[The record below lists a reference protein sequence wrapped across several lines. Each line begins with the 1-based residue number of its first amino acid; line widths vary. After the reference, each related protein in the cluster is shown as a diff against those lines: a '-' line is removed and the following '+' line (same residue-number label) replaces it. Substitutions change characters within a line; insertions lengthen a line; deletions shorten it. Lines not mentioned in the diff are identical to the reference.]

1 LDDRDSTTL
10 EQSHESFR
18 IWNVPGL
25 AVRCREELAALFDIP
40 EPQQKQRFLFPPVIL
55 NAHWGVSLPCGQRR
69 AFSGVAHMANITQSG
84 WKRSKSR
91 SWRALFLLLGPALL
105 TAVGSTGCKKAS
117 SEPGRNLH
125 APLVKGVLHLEAF
138 VVNLADPE
146 ENRFLR
152 VGIDLGLEN
161 PFPTKESKEGD
172 VPIPRIRDAILA
184 VLSTWHSDA
193 LLAPEGKQKLKDEV
207 VHALRERVPE
217 LGVKEVYFTDFLV
230 QR

>member
-1 LDDRDSTTL
+1 
-10 EQSHESFR
+10 
-18 IWNVPGL
+18 
-25 AVRCREELAALFDIP
+25 
-40 EPQQKQRFLFPPVIL
+40 
-55 NAHWGVSLPCGQRR
+55 
-69 AFSGVAHMANITQSG
+69 MANVTQAE
-84 WKRSKSR
+84 WKGSKARSR
-91 SWRALFLLLGPALL
+91 RALFLLLGLTVL
-105 TAVGSTGCKKAS
+105 TAVGSLGCKSSSPAS
-117 SEPGRNLH
+117 DDHWQRLACSADQGRLAPGS
-125 APLVKGVLHLEAF
+125 F

-161 PFPTKESKEGD
+161 PLPAKEGKGGEGE
-172 VPIPRIRDAILA
+172 VPTARIRDCILA

-193 LLAPEGKQKLKDEV
+193 LLAPEGKQKLKDEL

>member
-1 LDDRDSTTL
+1 MA
-10 EQSHESFR
+10 
-18 IWNVPGL
+18 NVTQAEWKGSK
-25 AVRCREELAALFDIP
+25 AR
-40 EPQQKQRFLFPPVIL
+40 
-55 NAHWGVSLPCGQRR
+55 SRR
-69 AFSGVAHMANITQSG
+69 AV
-84 WKRSKSR
+84 
-91 SWRALFLLLGPALL
+91 FLLLGLAVL
-105 TAVGSTGCKKAS
+105 TAVGSLGCKKSSPAS
-117 SEPGRNLH
+117 NDPGKDSH
-125 APLVKGVLHLEAF
+125 AQQIKGVLHLESF

-161 PFPTKESKEGD
+161 PLPAKEGKGGEGE
-172 VPIPRIRDAILA
+172 VPTARIRDCILA

-193 LLAPEGKQKLKDEV
+193 LLAPEGKQKLKDEL